1 MLVLQ
6 EISGYILIGLIMM
19 AVLAIMY
26 LPVFLVLRKRVAF
39 ARQAV
44 YFLFGV
50 CIIVILS
57 ATVIIGF
64 EIVPARNRFLNL
76 VPFKVF
82 TEEWEMGLLKQ
93 FTQTLANVVM
103 FVPLGF
109 IFPLAFDRCRKL
121 YKTTIYMAAFS
132 FLIEFVQYFTGRSS
146 DIDDIMLNTLGGVLG
161 YLLFALLSKLFGN
174 RKFWKKLEGL

>member
-6 EISGYILIGLIMM
+6 EISGYILIGIIITAALF
-19 AVLAIMY
+19 VLY

-39 ARQAV
+39 ARQV
-44 YFLFGV
+44 IYFLLVV

-64 EIVPARNRFLNL
+64 KIVPVKNRFLNL

-82 TEEWEMGLLKQ
+82 TETWEMGLVKQ
-93 FTQTLANVVM
+93 FTQTIANVIM

-109 IFPLAFDRCRKL
+109 IFPVAFAGCRRL
-121 YKTTIYMAAFS
+121 YKTTIYMAVFS

-146 DIDDIMLNTLGGVLG
+146 DIDDLMLNTLGGVLG
-161 YLLFALLSKLFGN
+161 YLVFALFCKLFGN
-174 RKFWKKLEGL
+174 KRFWKKLLGI

>member
-19 AVLAIMY
+19 AALAIMY
-26 LPVFLVLRKRVAF
+26 LPVFLVLRKKVAF
-39 ARQAV
+39 ARQMV

-64 EIVPARNRFLNL
+64 RIVPARNRFLNL
-76 VPFKVF
+76 VPFRGF

-93 FTQTLANVVM
+93 FTQTLANIVM

-109 IFPLAFDRCRKL
+109 IFPLAFDGCRKL

-161 YLLFALLSKLFGN
+161 YLFFALLSKLLGN
-174 RKFWKKLEGL
+174 RKFWKKLAGL